1 MANGG
6 RVFLLALLGWIGF
19 ASPASAH
26 HGYAAYDMTQTLT
39 LTGTVTEVAFA
50 NPHSSLAF
58 DVKDD
63 KGNVTHWAIEFG
75 QLRAV
80 VAQGWTRETLKPGDE
95 IEVPCVPQR
104 TGSRGGSCGKK
115 YVRGWPAVDVEIFSR
130 AVVLACGEVKT
141 SGNQVR
147 AGKQF
152 RPKQLRIK

>member
-1 MANGG
+1 MANSG

-19 ASPASAH
+19 ASPTFAH

-39 LTGTVTEVAFA
+39 LTGTVTEVVLA

-63 KGNVTHWAIEFG
+63 KGNVTRWAIEFG

-95 IEVPCVPQR
+95 IKVSLR
-104 TGSRGGSCGKK
+104 
-115 YVRGWPAVDVEIFSR
+115 PAKNGAHVG
-130 AVVLACGEVKT
+130 VLA
-141 SGNQVR
+141 
-147 AGKQF
+147 GKIMF
-152 RPKQLRIK
+152 ADGRPLTLKSSQEQ